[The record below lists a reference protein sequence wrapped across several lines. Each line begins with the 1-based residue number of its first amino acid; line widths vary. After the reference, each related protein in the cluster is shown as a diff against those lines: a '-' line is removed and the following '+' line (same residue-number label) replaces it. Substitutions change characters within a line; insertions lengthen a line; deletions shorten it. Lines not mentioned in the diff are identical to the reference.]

1 MRKLSNNADT
11 LGCINTLEFLHSQF
25 SNLISYIHGCE
36 YTCLATCL
44 ATQSP
49 QDKRLISLWF
59 SQELSKESS
68 HSLDVYEFSEYT
80 KCTNLQKHTNCS
92 HSDKENQPEDL
103 QIVERSSPELS
114 FCETVPSLLT
124 VVTLLEKYTLIVFT
138 LGRKN

>member
-1 MRKLSNNADT
+1 MLP
-11 LGCINTLEFLHSQF
+11 CISTLEFLHSSF
-25 SNLISYIHGCE
+25 SNLISYIHSCK
-36 YTCLATCL
+36 YTCL

-49 QDKRLISLWF
+49 QDIRLISLWF
-59 SQELSKESS
+59 SQELSKQSS
-68 HSLDVYEFSEYT
+68 HSMDVYEFSECT

-103 QIVERSSPELS
+103 QIVERSTPELS
-114 FCETVPSLLT
+114 FCETVPSLVT